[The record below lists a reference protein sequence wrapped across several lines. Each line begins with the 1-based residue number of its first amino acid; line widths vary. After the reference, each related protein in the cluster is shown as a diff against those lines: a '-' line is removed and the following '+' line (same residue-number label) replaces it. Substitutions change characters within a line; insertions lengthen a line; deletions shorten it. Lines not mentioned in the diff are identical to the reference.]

1 MSKRVVGVASMV
13 LAGAAMAGLGGC
25 GIQPAPI
32 LSPEAFVQNRPV
44 IGDGVGQPVD
54 RPGALVYDAEHNR
67 QHLASE
73 GERVSRRV
81 QESVK
86 GPEAAVAPGAN
97 GSDFPPPEPVA
108 PATQPA
114 QEALAPGQY
123 QLVGSVLAVVNGQ
136 PIYAN
141 KVVNTLDRALAAE
154 ARKGDAAHFKQVAAD
169 LIARQINEFMSA
181 ELEFADAQTSL
192 DRKDE
197 QIARMATNR
206 ERNELITAAGGSE
219 AMARQRAADEG
230 VDFDEMMQQ
239 KFRTNMVR
247 LYYQKKVLPLIQI
260 SASDMRQYY
269 QANLSQF
276 QKPAKAQFR
285 VIKINP
291 TASGGHDKAANK
303 IADLYKRVKEG
314 EDFADLAGRVNDD
327 PVLMKRKGAVGD
339 DKGWMEKGA
348 YAVEKVDEAVWQMH
362 PGEIS
367 PPIDGRDPISGQN
380 NLYLVKVDAL
390 EGGVTEPFESER
402 VQSAIKD
409 TLWHTQFNK
418 LHDKHRQRLLD
429 SAVKTVDQNAVEIA
443 LQMVM
448 QKYPQWVAAR

>member
-1 MSKRVVGVASMV
+1 MSKRVVGVAGMV
-13 LAGAAMAGLGGC
+13 LAGAAMAGC
-25 GIQPAPI
+25 GIQQAPI

-44 IGDGVGQPVD
+44 IGEGVGQPVD
-54 RPGALVYDAEHNR
+54 RSGALVYDAEHNR

-86 GPEAAVAPGAN
+86 GPEAQVAQDAN
-97 GSDFPPPEPVA
+97 GSDFPPPEPLA

-114 QEALAPGQY
+114 QDALAPGQY

-154 ARKGDAAHFKQVAAD
+154 ARKGNAAHFKQVAAD
-169 LIARQINEFMSA
+169 LVARQISEFMSA
-181 ELEFADAQTSL
+181 ELEFADAETSL

-197 QIARMATNR
+197 QVARMVTNK

-230 VDFDEMMQQ
+230 VDFDELMQQ

-247 LYYQKKVLPLIQI
+247 LYYQKKVIPLIQI

-269 QANLSQF
+269 QANLSKF
-276 QKPAKAQFR
+276 QKAAKAQFR
-285 VIKINP
+285 VIKISP
-291 TASGGHDKAANK
+291 TASGGRKLAADK
-303 IADLYKRVKEG
+303 IAEIYKRVKDG
-314 EDFADLAGRVNDD
+314 EDFADLAGRFNDD

-348 YAVEKVDEAVWQMH
+348 YAVEKVDEAVWGMH
-362 PGEIS
+362 PDEVS

-380 NLYLVKVDAL
+380 SFYLVKVDAL

-402 VQSAIKD
+402 VQAAIHEA
-409 TLWHTQFNK
+409 LWHAQFTR
-418 LHDKHRQRLLD
+418 LHDRHRQKLID
-429 SAVKTVDQNAVEIA
+429 SAVKWIDPRAEEIA
-443 LQMVM
+443 LEMVM
-448 QKYPQWVAAR
+448 QKYPQWAAAR